1 MKAETAIERQLLLFG
16 NEPPPTQVTEEAEMG
31 NKVSEALVSSYIK
44 ESFSAYNI
52 PFIGCD
58 FDVVYPSI
66 LSVIPQ
72 EKVTF
77 LDFDLNTAI
86 LCEIVSSAICH
97 QINWDFLREALRN
110 YTANNK
116 DWLSPHTLATVEAD
130 VVEEMLGQYHRQE
143 NIKAH
148 ERARMLRLLGVWTGN
163 YKQIKDV
170 FLEEDG
176 KLKPLQTI
184 RDTML
189 QCSVFSSDP
198 EEKKLNLLFQKLDV
212 IPALSGIGS
221 YAKPAIDYHLLRL
234 YLRRGLLYAR
244 TKYAYEFISNPEIE
258 RKEWTIAGIR
268 EHASALLSQIAL
280 YTGLTISAVNLIEWN
295 VARSICDREHPDCGL
310 CGEEAH
316 WLRKGFNKCPFHKT
330 CASVNLSCNGIQFIK
345 EPSYIGTSY

>member
-1 MKAETAIERQLLLFG
+1 MKEETAIERQLLLFG
-16 NEPPPTQVTEEAEMG
+16 GESALSRVTEEAEMG
-31 NKVSEALVSSYIK
+31 NKVSEAFVSSYIK

-58 FDVVYPSI
+58 FDIVYPSI
-66 LSVIPQ
+66 LSVVPQ

-77 LDFDLNTAI
+77 FDFDLNTAI

-97 QINWDFLREALRN
+97 QINWDFLREVVRN
-110 YTANNK
+110 YTACNK
-116 DWLSPHTLATVEAD
+116 DWLTTQSLATIGTD
-130 VVEEMLGQYHRQE
+130 VVEKMLGRYHRRE
-143 NIKAH
+143 NVKAD
-148 ERARMLRLLGVWTGN
+148 ERARMLRLLGVWAGN
-163 YKQIKDV
+163 YRHVKDV

-176 KLKPLQTI
+176 ELKPLKTI

-189 QCSVFSSDP
+189 KCPVFSSDP
-198 EEKKLNLLFQKLDV
+198 EEKKLNLLFQKLDD

-244 TKYAYEFISNPEIE
+244 TKYAYEFISNPDIE

-310 CGEEAH
+310 CGEEAQ
-316 WLRKGFNKCPFHKT
+316 WLRKGFNKCPFHNT
-330 CASVNLSCNGIQFIK
+330 CASANQPCNGIQFIK

>member
-1 MKAETAIERQLLLFG
+1 MMVDTATERQLLLFG
-16 NEPPPTQVTEEAEMG
+16 EEPTPPQVTEEVEMG

-77 LDFDLNTAI
+77 LDFDLNTGI

-97 QINWDFLREALRN
+97 QINWDFLREVLRN
-110 YTANNK
+110 YTACNK
-116 DWLSPHTLATVEAD
+116 EWLSPQNLATVEAD
-130 VVEEMLGQYHRQE
+130 MVEEMLGQYHRRE
-143 NIKAH
+143 NVKAD
-148 ERARMLRLLGVWTGN
+148 ERARMLRLLGLWVGN
-163 YKQIKDV
+163 YNNIKDV

-176 KLKPLQTI
+176 ELKPLQTI
-184 RDTML
+184 RDSML
-189 QCSVFSSDP
+189 KCPVFSSDP

-212 IPALSGIGS
+212 IPALSGIGC

-258 RKEWTIAGIR
+258 RKEQTVAGIR
-268 EHASALLSQIAL
+268 EHASALLSQISL
-280 YTGLTISAVNLIEWN
+280 YTGLTVSDVNLIEWN
-295 VARSICDREHPDCGL
+295 VARSICDREHPDCEL
-310 CGEEAH
+310 CGEEAQ
-316 WLRKGFNKCPFHKT
+316 WLRRVFNKCPFHKT
-330 CASVNLSCNGIQFIK
+330 CASVNQPCNGTQFIK